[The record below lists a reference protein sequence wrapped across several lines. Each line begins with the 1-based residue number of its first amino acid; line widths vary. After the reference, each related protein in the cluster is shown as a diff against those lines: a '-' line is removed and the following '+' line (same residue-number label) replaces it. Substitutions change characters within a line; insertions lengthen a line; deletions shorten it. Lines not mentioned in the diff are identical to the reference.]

1 MKNFSNKFKDVIVQ
15 GKTLQ
20 LIWKSETIN
29 MNDEDF
35 QREALDFRSYVE
47 EYKPEGILVDMRNF
61 GFKLTPEIS
70 SWRDQNI
77 VSVYNQIRLKRFA
90 FVVNDV
96 SNYTDQGVNDVNT
109 FKTKYFDDFDKA
121 FNWVSRKG
129 V

>member
-1 MKNFSNKFKDVIVQ
+1 MKNFSNKFKDVIVE
-15 GKTLQ
+15 GKSLQ

-29 MNDEDF
+29 MKDEDF

-47 EYKPEGILVDMRNF
+47 EYKPVGILVDMRNF

-77 VSVYNQIRLKRFA
+77 VTVYNQIRLKRFA

-96 SNYTDQGVNDVNT
+96 SNYADQKIKDKNT
-109 FKTKYFDDFDKA
+109 FETRYFDDMDVALK
-121 FNWVSRKG
+121 WVSGK
-129 V
+129 

>member
-1 MKNFSNKFKDVIVQ
+1 MKKFSNKFKDVILED
-15 GKTLQ
+15 KTLQ
-20 LIWKSETIN
+20 LIWKSETKN
-29 MNDEDF
+29 MKDNDF

-61 GFKLTPEIS
+61 SFKLTPEIS

-77 VSVYNQIRLKRFA
+77 VTIYNQIRLKRFA

-109 FKTKYFDDFDKA
+109 FETKYFDDFDVALK
-121 FNWVSRKG
+121 WISGK
-129 V
+129 

>member
-1 MKNFSNKFKDVIVQ
+1 MKNFSNKYKDVIVE
-15 GKTLQ
+15 GKSLQ
-20 LIWKSETIN
+20 LIWKSETKN
-29 MNDEDF
+29 MKDKDF

-96 SNYTDQGVNDVNT
+96 SNYADQKIKDKNT
-109 FKTKYFDDFDKA
+109 FETRYFDDMDVALK
-121 FNWVSRKG
+121 WVSGK
-129 V
+129 